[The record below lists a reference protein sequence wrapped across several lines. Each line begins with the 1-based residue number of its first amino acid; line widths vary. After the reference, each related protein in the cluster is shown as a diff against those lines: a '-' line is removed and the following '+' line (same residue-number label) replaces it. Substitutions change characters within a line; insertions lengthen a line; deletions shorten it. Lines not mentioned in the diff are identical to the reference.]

1 MPVIVGKLKKTDE
14 LRINRTDIYT
24 LFLAPLGLSVNENF
38 SFSWDQSTDQL
49 VIQRESTEVNQNIP
63 VP

>member
-14 LRINRTDIYT
+14 LRINRVDIFT
-24 LFLAPLGLSVNENF
+24 LFLAPLGLSINENF
-38 SFSWDQSTDQL
+38 SFSWDGATDQL
-49 VIQRESTEVNQNIP
+49 VIQRQSTEQDQAIT